1 REAAAEASV
10 GTEDGGPALP
20 VAESHLNYGIAQ
32 MSEDELFEQARIATE
47 AGISV
52 AIHAIGDQANHH
64 VLNVFERLR
73 PTTLAV
79 EEKTGQRLCH
89 RIE

>member
-1 REAAAEASV
+1 MPPEA
-10 GTEDGGPALP
+10 
-20 VAESHLNYGIAQ
+20 HLNYGIAQ

-73 PTTLAV
+73 PITLEVSERSADGCATGRACAV
-79 EEKTGQRLCH
+79 H
-89 RIE
+89 PA